1 MLSLD
6 NFTFEYDPYPIGVA
20 TPAVEPPLYAEML
33 AAWPPLELFRHTG
46 KHGQKMALSGKN
58 HRRQFQRYVA
68 ETPVWREFYRYLRS
82 DDFIFGAFEMLRR
95 HNIDLG
101 ITRQS
106 QSLRHRLATC
116 VSHLARGHLP
126 NTPPA
131 LSARLEF
138 SALSADG
145 GVLLP
150 HTDTQ
155 KKIVTFVVSMLNDG
169 EWNPAYGGGTDVLKP
184 SDPRNTYNELN
195 RQLPYEEVE
204 TLRTIEYR
212 PNQALV
218 FVKTFNSL
226 HGVKRMTGNASDV
239 WRRTLTINIVS
250 TP

>member
-6 NFTFEYDPYPIGVA
+6 EFVFDYDPYPIGVA
-20 TPAVEPPLYAEML
+20 APAVEPSLYAEML

-46 KHGQKMALSGKN
+46 KHGHKLALSGKIN
-58 HRRQFQRYVA
+58 RRKFQRYVA
-68 ETPVWREFYRYLRS
+68 ATPVWREFYRYLCS
-82 DDFIFGAFEMLRR
+82 DDFIFATFDMLRA

-101 ITRQS
+101 ITRQT
-106 QSLRHRLATC
+106 QSLRHRLGVC

-131 LSARLEF
+131 LSGRLEF

-145 GVLLP
+145 GELLP

-155 KKIVTFVVSMLNDG
+155 KKIVTFVLSMLHDG
-169 EWNPAYGGGTDVLKP
+169 EWKPAYGGGTDVLKP
-184 SDPRNTYNELN
+184 VDPRNTYNELN
-195 RQLPYEEVE
+195 RQLRYDDVE
-204 TLRTIEYR
+204 TLRTIDYR

-226 HGVKRMTGNASDV
+226 HGVKRMTGNAGDV